1 MRIRATVAAVS
12 GALVLS
18 ALAVPA
24 AQADHAPRP
33 TGLAAALAAAPDV
46 KAAEGDTKIT
56 KAVVNGGKSLAVGT
70 TAVKT
75 VTAEVTATDPEG
87 IYEIHAAL
95 WNGAGSDFEN
105 AKGFIGANS
114 QTGTCTEVDATT
126 TKCKYTFEVDP
137 LLLANDI
144 AGTWKL
150 WSVGIGAD
158 GDSVTNATA
167 ATFKILRA
175 GKLTTDASPEPVRK
189 GKTVT
194 VKGKLSR
201 ANWDTLNYAGYSGQ
215 KVKLQF
221 RKKTSTTYTTVKT
234 VTSNS
239 TGNLSATTTATVDG
253 YFRYTFEGSSTTAAV
268 TAAGDYIDVR

>member
-12 GALVLS
+12 GALALT

-24 AQADHAPRP
+24 AQADDAPK
-33 TGLAAALAAAPDV
+33 TAGLSAFAGQAKSDAVD
-46 KAAEGDTKIT
+46 GDTKIT
-56 KAVVNGGKSLAVGT
+56 KAVVNGGKNLTLGT
-70 TAVKT
+70 TAKKT
-75 VTAEVTATDPEG
+75 ITAEVTATDPEG

-114 QTGTCTEVDATT
+114 QTGTCTEVNSTT
-126 TKCKYTFEVDP
+126 TKCKYTFVVDP
-137 LLLANDI
+137 ALMYNNT

-150 WSVGIGAD
+150 WTVGIGAD
-158 GDSVTNATA
+158 GDSVTKTA
-167 ATFKILRA
+167 ATTFKILRA
-175 GKLTTDASPEPVRK
+175 GKLTADASPEPVRK

-201 ANWDTLNYAGYSGQ
+201 ANWDEIRYAGYSGQ
-215 KVKLQF
+215 KVQLQF
-221 RKKTSTTYTTVKT
+221 RKKTSNTYTTVKT
-234 VTSNS
+234 VTTNS

-253 YFRYTFEGSSTTAAV
+253 YFRYSFAGSSTTSAV
-268 TAAGDYIDVR
+268 TAAGDYLDVR